1 MVVGLTLVA
10 FSIWLLVQFQNF
22 LGPLISAL
30 ILSYFLHPVASFLR
44 NKIKLP
50 WRLAVTLIYLL
61 LVLVLLGLLTWGGVT
76 LVEQIQNLIRFIE
89 NNIDRLPDLVEELTT
104 QSFQIGPFTISPTGL
119 NWEQIA
125 NQVVSAIQ
133 PILGRLGTL
142 VGSVAA
148 GAASIVSWL
157 ALIILISYFLL
168 AESEGIPGQLLN
180 INIQGYEEDLDRMGK
195 ELNRVW
201 NGFIRG
207 EIFVVIISLF
217 IYSATLGILGLQ
229 FFFGL
234 ALIAAFGQLIPY
246 VGAWATWIS
255 FGLVALLQT
264 NTPFELPS
272 GIYMLIVLAVAMVIN
287 TVIDNILRTKVMAE
301 NLRVHPALVLLGAL
315 IGVQIFGFI
324 GIIIAAPIMASLKLI
339 LYYLIRKLSDQ
350 NPWADLD
357 LREPGETPKYIQ
369 FMEAKWQ
376 DFKNWAK
383 NFIKDFKVWSLK
395 ILRKLRDWSK
405 IFFGKLSV
413 LAKKSSE
420 EIRDWLQKFIRKLR
434 QWYTDHKNNTGDS

>member
-1 MVVGLTLVA
+1 MLPDNKNSKETEETTSSPKWNWPTKMLVGLTLVA
-10 FSIWLLVQFQNF
+10 VSIWLLVQFQNF

-50 WRLAVTLIYLL
+50 WRLTVTIIYLL
-61 LVLVLLGLLTWGGVT
+61 LVLILLGLLTWGGLT

-89 NNIDRLPDLVEELTT
+89 NNINRLPALVEEITT
-104 QSFQIGPFTISPTGL
+104 QTFQIGPFTISPLGFD
-119 NWEQIA
+119 WEQIA

-133 PILGRLGTL
+133 PVLGRLGSI

-148 GAASIVSWL
+148 GAANIFTWL
-157 ALIILISYFLL
+157 ALIILISYFLV

-180 INIQGYEEDLDRMGK
+180 IRIQGYEADIDRMGK
-195 ELNRVW
+195 ELSRVW
-201 NGFIRG
+201 KGFIRG
-207 EIFVVIISLF
+207 EILVVFISLL
-217 IYSATLGILGLQ
+217 IYSVSLGILGLQ

-234 ALIAAFGQLIPY
+234 AVIAAFGQLIPY

-264 NTPFELPS
+264 NAPFNLPS
-272 GIYMLIVLAVAMVIN
+272 GIYMLIVLGVGVIIN

-324 GIIIAAPIMASLKLI
+324 GIIIAAPIMASLKLFLHYI
-339 LYYLIRKLSDQ
+339 IKKLSDRD
-350 NPWADLD
+350 PWKDLD
-357 LREPGETPKYIQ
+357 LREAAETPKWIS
-369 FMEAKWQ
+369 FIDVKWQ
-376 DFKNWAK
+376 QIKQWFVKMSEKFKNWFNDMKAR
-383 NFIKDFKVWSLK
+383 
-395 ILRKLRDWSK
+395 RKKPD
-405 IFFGKLSV
+405 
-413 LAKKSSE
+413 AADKK
-420 EIRDWLQKFIRKLR
+420 
-434 QWYTDHKNNTGDS
+434 